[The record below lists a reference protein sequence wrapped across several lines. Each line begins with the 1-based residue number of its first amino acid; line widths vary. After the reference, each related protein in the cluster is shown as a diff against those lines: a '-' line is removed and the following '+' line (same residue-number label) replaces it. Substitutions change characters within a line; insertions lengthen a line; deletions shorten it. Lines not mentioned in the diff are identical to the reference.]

1 MSDKDL
7 FEEPKE
13 PEQPKNT
20 EVTPSEPQT
29 DPFADKLQE
38 IRNESG
44 EPKYRDVPTAL
55 DALKNSQ
62 QFIEQLKQEK
72 RELEEKYN
80 KTQSELER
88 MGAIEEYVEKLKPSN
103 ANADQP
109 KETPKGDGGLSE
121 ERVAQLLEERLSA
134 REQQALQAANLEK
147 VVGKLTEAHGDNA
160 AEFIKQRA
168 KELNTSA
175 QELKNLAMSNPSV
188 ALEPQRGT
196 Q

>member
-121 ERVAQLLEERLSA
+121 RESHNYWKSVCRPVNNRPYRQLILKRLW
-134 REQQALQAANLEK
+134 ANSQ
-147 VVGKLTEAHGDNA
+147 KLMATMPLSLLSN
-160 AEFIKQRA
+160 
-168 KELNTSA
+168 ELRN
-175 QELKNLAMSNPSV
+175 
-188 ALEPQRGT
+188 
-196 Q
+196 